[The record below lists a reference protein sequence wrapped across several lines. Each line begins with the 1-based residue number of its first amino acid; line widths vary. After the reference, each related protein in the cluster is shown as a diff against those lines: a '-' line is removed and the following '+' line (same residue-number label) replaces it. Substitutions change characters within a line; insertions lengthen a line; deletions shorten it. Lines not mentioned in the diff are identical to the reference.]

1 MDTTTAAPAATTLVL
16 TLGEFIRQYTDH
28 GTDLGREVAKV
39 YVGRNVVGHLR
50 RHDGRPGVFA
60 SSTAG
65 SLTTEWAADSILGLA
80 KVADAAGL

>member
-1 MDTTTAAPAATTLVL
+1 MDTTTAAPATTTLVL
-16 TLGEFIRQYTDH
+16 TLGEFIRQY
-28 GTDLGREVAKV
+28 TDLGREVAKV

-65 SLTTEWAADSILGLA
+65 SLTTEWAADPILGLA